1 MLLPFF
7 SSVSYCSSCTFFC
20 LPHFSSS
27 LFFLFLYV
35 VSRFLLGFLFL
46 LWRSNWYSFVT
57 PHVLS
62 LLASCTCSYFLLF
75 LLFFF
80 SFKSCRESSYTSFS
94 PSTELIM
101 YLVLALLFLLVIP
114 LLHFIFCLLFISFF
128 LSFLMLVII
137 SLSLIS
143 LRLHL
148 PVCCFSSRSK
158 INNYCALVLA
168 FVMR

>member
-1 MLLPFF
+1 
-7 SSVSYCSSCTFFC
+7 
-20 LPHFSSS
+20 
-27 LFFLFLYV
+27 
-35 VSRFLLGFLFL
+35 
-46 LWRSNWYSFVT
+46 
-57 PHVLS
+57 
-62 LLASCTCSYFLLF
+62 
-75 LLFFF
+75 
-80 SFKSCRESSYTSFS
+80 
-94 PSTELIM
+94 M

-158 INNYCALVLA
+158 INNYCALDLA
-168 FVMR
+168 FVVRESRVETASLPFRVLDGSISFIRIHDPRRGIQERAGLLVSAVVLRGDED

>member
-1 MLLPFF
+1 
-7 SSVSYCSSCTFFC
+7 
-20 LPHFSSS
+20 
-27 LFFLFLYV
+27 
-35 VSRFLLGFLFL
+35 
-46 LWRSNWYSFVT
+46 
-57 PHVLS
+57 
-62 LLASCTCSYFLLF
+62 
-75 LLFFF
+75 
-80 SFKSCRESSYTSFS
+80 
-94 PSTELIM
+94 M

-114 LLHFIFCLLFISFF
+114 LLHFIFCLLF

-168 FVMR
+168 FVVRESRVETASLPFRVLDGSISFIRIHDPRRGIQERAGLLVSAVVLRGDED